1 MNYFEEQITSLQK
14 FAEVPLMT
22 RRMEKNQAYPI
33 DELLEVYDDVKELEA
48 NLQKAIDLSKFI
60 ITKNKEILQFNYEI

>member
-1 MNYFEEQITSLQK
+1 
-14 FAEVPLMT
+14 MT
-22 RRMEKNQAYPI
+22 RRMEKNQADPM

-60 ITKNKEILQFNYEI
+60 ITKNKEILQFNYEIQEELEVVDLERYTFED

>member
-1 MNYFEEQITSLQK
+1 
-14 FAEVPLMT
+14 
-22 RRMEKNQAYPI
+22 MEKNQADPM

-60 ITKNKEILQFNYEI
+60 ITKNKEILQFNYEIQEELEVVDLERYTFED